1 MAERIL
7 IAGASGRT
15 GVLLTRL
22 ALERGFTVTALIR
35 AGDSMAIEDPG
46 LRVVT
51 GDVLQPET
59 LPAALTGV
67 DVVISLLAPR
77 PRRNGRVYIEGTR
90 NLADAAVA
98 AGVRRLIAVSAEGAG
113 VEGSL
118 LPLGYRLVRRIPVV
132 ARLYPDIARMEH
144 ELAAR
149 TDIAWTVV
157 RPAILT
163 NGAATG
169 RYRMVEGPVVPGGL
183 RLSRAD
189 LAACLLRI
197 ALDDTCVR
205 ATISVAD

>member
-1 MAERIL
+1 MTKRIL

-22 ALERGFTVTALIR
+22 ALERGCAVTAFIR
-35 AGDSMAIEDPG
+35 AGDAIGIEDPG

-51 GDVLQPET
+51 GDVLEPET
-59 LPAALTGV
+59 LPAALEDV

-77 PRRNGRVYIEGTR
+77 PRRTGRVYIEGTR

-132 ARLYPDIARMEH
+132 ARLYPDIARMER
-144 ELAAR
+144 ELASR

-163 NGAATG
+163 NGAPTG
-169 RYRMVEGPVVPGGL
+169 RYRVVEGPVVPGGL

-189 LAACLLRI
+189 LAACLLQI
-197 ALDDTCVR
+197 ALDGTYVR
-205 ATISVAD
+205 ATVSVAD